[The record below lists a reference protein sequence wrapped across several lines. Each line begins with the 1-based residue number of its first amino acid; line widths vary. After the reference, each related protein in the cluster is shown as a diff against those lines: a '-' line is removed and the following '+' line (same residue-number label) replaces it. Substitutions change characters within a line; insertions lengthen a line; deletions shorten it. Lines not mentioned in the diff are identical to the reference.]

1 MRLKYGIGFFAV
13 MIVSLMLV
21 TGAYQLSYQHAK
33 ERAQMKVAEETKPE
47 PQEPVITAQEPTAVA
62 ADGQALKED
71 CYYLMEVN
79 GYVVVYLSDK
89 KTPYEYTDIKCDGL
103 PSEMQEEIRNGKYM
117 EDAKELYGFLENY
130 SS

>member
-33 ERAQMKVAEETKPE
+33 ERAEMKVAEETKPE

-89 KTPYEYTDIKCDGL
+89 KTPYEYTDIKCDGR

>member
-1 MRLKYGIGFFAV
+1 MRLKYSIGFFAV
-13 MIVSLMLV
+13 MILSLMLI

-33 ERAQMKVAEETKPE
+33 ERAEMKVAEEKKPE
-47 PQEPVITAQEPTAVA
+47 PQEPVITAQEPASVA

-71 CYYLMEVN
+71 CYYLMDVN

-103 PSEMQEEIRNGKYM
+103 PAEMQEEIRNGKYM
-117 EDAKELYGFLENY
+117 EDAKALYGFLENY

>member
-1 MRLKYGIGFFAV
+1 MRMKYGIGFFAV
-13 MIVSLMLV
+13 MIISLMLI
-21 TGAYQLSYQHAK
+21 TGAYQLSFQRAK
-33 ERAQMKVAEETKPE
+33 ERAEVKVAEETN
-47 PQEPVITAQEPTAVA
+47 PQEHTVTAQIKEPSTVA

-117 EDAKELYGFLENY
+117 EDAKALYGFLENY